1 MRAASL
7 QASSCLPP
15 SASHSLTSSIFFLS
29 SKRILKS
36 LKKKQLPFLVP
47 FFCSRAPRLGCF
59 GGAAPKRCKLA
70 GEMKEEHFS
79 FD

>member
-29 SKRILKS
+29 SKRVLKS
-36 LKKKQLPFLVP
+36 LKKKQLPFLFP
-47 FFCSRAPRLGCF
+47 FFFAAGHPGWAALGEQLQN
-59 GGAAPKRCKLA
+59 AASWRVR
-70 GEMKEEHFS
+70 
-79 FD
+79 

>member
-7 QASSCLPP
+7 QASSCLPS

-29 SKRILKS
+29 SKRVLKS

-47 FFCSRAPRLGCF
+47 FFLQQGTQAGLLWGSSSKTLQA
-59 GGAAPKRCKLA
+59 GG
-70 GEMKEEHFS
+70 
-79 FD
+79 